1 MKTLVGIA
9 LCCFPLHLL
18 AQDSVAVKPFQV
30 TGYVK
35 DMQSLTFNND
45 FSELITGNLIHNRL
59 NFRFKPVKGFTAA
72 MEMRNRFFWGEEVKL
87 TTDFPAGLKYSS
99 EWADLSVAWVE
110 TESMVLYTNIDRLWM
125 EYASDVWNVRIG
137 RQRIN
142 WGITTTWNP
151 NDLFNTYNFLDFDY
165 EERPSA
171 DALKGQYMLG
181 SMSHLE
187 LAVSRS
193 GSPIDKTIAAVRYF
207 TNYRNYDL
215 QFLAG
220 WYLDQPTV
228 GLGWS
233 GSLGNT
239 GFKGEGQYFIQQ
251 GTFQSQL
258 NLALE
263 ADYIFSNGWYIS
275 GGGLFN
281 SRGLDEPV
289 DTWDVTSLQL
299 SPLNPM
305 PTKWNLTGAFSK
317 AATPL
322 LTFSAGAV
330 YAPQT
335 NLLIVLPSARYNLA
349 TNLDIDLV
357 WQSFFAEKN
366 SGFDALSHR
375 AFVRFKWSF

>member
-1 MKTLVGIA
+1 
-9 LCCFPLHLL
+9 
-18 AQDSVAVKPFQV
+18 
-30 TGYVK
+30 
-35 DMQSLTFNND
+35 
-45 FSELITGNLIHNRL
+45 
-59 NFRFKPVKGFTAA
+59 
-72 MEMRNRFFWGEEVKL
+72 
-87 TTDFPAGLKYSS
+87 
-99 EWADLSVAWVE
+99 
-110 TESMVLYTNIDRLWM
+110 
-125 EYASDVWNVRIG
+125 
-137 RQRIN
+137 
-142 WGITTTWNP
+142 
-151 NDLFNTYNFLDFDY
+151 
-165 EERPSA
+165 PSA

-193 GSPIDKTIAAVRYF
+193 GSPLDKTIAAVRYF

-275 GGGLFN
+275 GGGLLN

-289 DTWDVTSLQL
+289 DTWDVATLQL

-322 LTFSAGAV
+322 LTLSAGAV